1 MPKKKEID
9 TKALIKAVESGLT
22 RRKIMAQFGFKI
34 PGQVTTYYL
43 DALIEAGRA
52 KGIVGRS
59 PKAAAGKEETVKVSQ
74 RGSISVPKEMIK
86 RMGFK
91 EGDRFQV
98 GKTRAGIILK
108 TK

>member
-1 MPKKKEID
+1 MPKKKKID
-9 TKALIKAVESGLT
+9 NKTLIKAVESGLS
-22 RRKIMAQFGFKI
+22 RKEIMAQFGFKI

-43 DALIEAGRA
+43 DALVEAGKA
-52 KGIVGRS
+52 KGIVGRP
-59 PKAAAGKEETVKVSQ
+59 PKAGRKEETVKVNQ
-74 RGSISVPKEMIK
+74 RGSISVPKEMIE

-91 EGDRFQV
+91 EGDRFLV

>member
-1 MPKKKEID
+1 MPKKKKID
-9 TKALIKAVESGLT
+9 SKALIKAVESGLT
-22 RRKIMAQFGFKI
+22 RREIMARFGFKI

-43 DALIEAGRA
+43 DALVGAGRA
-52 KGIVGRS
+52 KGIVGRP
-59 PKAAAGKEETVKVSQ
+59 PKAAGKEETVKVNQ

-91 EGDRFQV
+91 EGNRFHV

-108 TK
+108 IK

>member
-9 TKALIKAVESGLT
+9 SKALIKAVESGLT
-22 RRKIMAQFGFKI
+22 RKKIMAQFGFKI

-43 DALIEAGRA
+43 DALIGAGRA
-52 KGIVGRS
+52 KGIVGRP
-59 PKAAAGKEETVKVSQ
+59 PKAAGKEETVKVNQ
-74 RGSISVPKEMIK
+74 RGSISVPKEMIE

>member
-1 MPKKKEID
+1 MPKKKEMD
-9 TKALIKAVESGLT
+9 LKALIKAVESGLT
-22 RRKIMAQFGFKI
+22 RREIMAQFGFKI

-43 DALIEAGRA
+43 DGLVEAGRA
-52 KGIVGRS
+52 KSIVGRP
-59 PKAAAGKEETVKVSQ
+59 PKAAGRSEEIVKVNQ
-74 RGSISVPKEMIK
+74 RGSISVPKETIE

-108 TK
+108 TN

>member
-9 TKALIKAVESGLT
+9 NKGLIKAVESGLS
-22 RRKIMAQFGFKI
+22 RKEIMAQFGFKI

-52 KGIVGRS
+52 KGIAGRS
-59 PKAAAGKEETVKVSQ
+59 PKAARKEETVKVNQ
-74 RGSISVPKEMIK
+74 RGSISVPKEMIE

-108 TK
+108 SK

>member
-9 TKALIKAVESGLT
+9 SKALIKAVESGLT
-22 RRKIMAQFGFKI
+22 RREIMAQFGFKI
-34 PGQVTTYYL
+34 PGQVTAYYL
-43 DALIEAGRA
+43 DGLVEAGRA
-52 KGIVGRS
+52 KGIVGRP
-59 PKAAAGKEETVKVSQ
+59 PKATARKAETIKVNL
-74 RGSISVPKEMIK
+74 RGSISVPKEMIE

-108 TK
+108 AK

>member
-9 TKALIKAVESGLT
+9 SKALIKAVESGLT
-22 RRKIMAQFGFKI
+22 RKKIMAQFGFKI

-52 KGIVGRS
+52 RGIVGRP
-59 PKAAAGKEETVKVSQ
+59 PKAAGKEETVKVNQ
-74 RGSISVPKEMIK
+74 RGSISVPKEMIE